1 MPPLATKH
9 IPLTVGLGEIVVPG
23 TLLTALLL
31 APDGTIAL
39 DPGALHG
46 RSELEQSVQIVPA
59 FDQVLNAQVYWIV
72 WVAVELDASETPVR
86 YTGIA
91 VSELWVDPVQKIGYK
106 VLAEHVNRMAE
117 ASRGGLNLKT
127 LGAHE
132 RALIA
137 KQLASLSPAMWAQ
150 TADALKGALA

>member
-1 MPPLATKH
+1 MKSV
-9 IPLTVGLGEIVVPG
+9 PLTVGLGEIVAPG
-23 TLLTALLL
+23 ALLTALIL

-46 RSELEQSVQIVPA
+46 RSELEQSLQIAPT
-59 FDQVLNAQVYWIV
+59 FDQVQNAQVYWIV
-72 WVAVELDASETPVR
+72 WVAVELDEPETPVR
-86 YTGIA
+86 YTGVA
-91 VSELWVDPVQKIGYK
+91 VSELWVDPAQKIGYK

-117 ASRGGLNLKT
+117 ALRGGLNLKT

-137 KQLASLSPAMWAQ
+137 RQLALLGPAVWER